1 MATGGTIPSGRKQY
15 VYFYNTHGVI
25 EKDKQMYFA
34 PRFGEDYEGEAV
46 SEAFLELFEA
56 VCPPSS
62 AYSGIEIS
70 TWSPQDRTLVVK
82 GNIDDFR
89 LVTDEGACLN
99 YFLVK
104 REVTKGEGQQAS
116 TATYY
121 YAFFI
126 TGVEQIGGSSVKI
139 TAEPDDFTNVFF
151 LHNNHVLTNVEALNE
166 SYEPFNER
174 MKNCYVNR
182 QHYDRVEFNGYYY
195 ILHVDLVNVE
205 QGISLELGKEIS
217 IEFED
222 HDPKTV
228 TGEIVGYDDSAYDI
242 GDLYLE
248 IKTDERVEIGQQENW
263 SHIYYLGNSY
273 QCEYILADI
282 RWDKLDKIVPVNQKI
297 FLNQEDSFKFK
308 YQYRD
313 ERRPFAFAEV
323 FTNDELDIIKN
334 TDTFS
339 SLSNELRKKIIKC
352 SIQYLV
358 FEMKSG
364 EKFMNIEL
372 YINSD
377 LDRTEDRE
385 FSNNIKGFQK
395 SCANVF
401 FPFMNVPD
409 IFSKFESDLLQWTFK
424 WKLRNQTGGSWYSV
438 DSATRAYRILNKN
451 SLADF
456 VYSAYVVGD
465 VGLPQDKFDYDF
477 VNKEIHFICN
487 EFYGNTS
494 AKDLYFVLINDN
506 NPIFS
511 TRYFRYIY
519 TSLANLNAH
528 IASSVSYTTSGTL
541 GALMLSQYN
550 ERDFSINISEDR
562 LIDKSILIG
571 GYVDPVLEAEPY
583 SFYSLSYLAYEMP
596 FNKNRYYQNMK
607 IKFTYVISIN
617 GAIKLSY
624 IPTYMVESKEYKYY
638 NECLTF
644 TIPSSLPMVSDS
656 YSTYYYQN
664 KAQMKNQFAVNE
676 YNRGFDITQHI
687 FIGGPSKVGGTAI
700 NKGGYGALAE
710 TVNQWGQ
717 IADEALDMIQSN
729 EVIEMNQKAKIADVG
744 AKPDVVKQSG
754 SDAFSD
760 LVTGENRP
768 FFNHYTIDRVSY
780 NTIAK
785 MLERFGYQV
794 NLYDSLHTIDRVG
807 WNYVKLNSFDWNPAS
822 QYDIMIEQEE
832 SIKKIFLQG
841 VTLLHDTYYLTA
853 GHNYEV
859 ILD

>member
-34 PRFGEDYEGEAV
+34 PIFNEDNEGEAV
-46 SEAFLELFEA
+46 SEAFLELFEE

-62 AYSGIEIS
+62 AYSEIEIS
-70 TWSPQDRTLVVK
+70 SWSPQDRTLVVK

-89 LVTDEGACLN
+89 LITDEGACLN

-126 TGVEQIGGSSVKI
+126 TGVEQVGGSSVRI
-139 TAEPDDFTNVFF
+139 TAEPDDFTNVFY
-151 LHNNHVLTNVEALNE
+151 LHNTHVLTNIEAVYGA
-166 SYEPFNER
+166 YEPFTER
-174 MKNCYVNR
+174 MKNCHVNR
-182 QHYDRVEFNGYYY
+182 QHYDRVEFNGSYY

-205 QGISLELGKEIS
+205 PGISLELGKQIS

-222 HDPKTV
+222 HNPKTV

-263 SHIYYLGNSY
+263 SHIYYLGVTY
-273 QCEYILADI
+273 LCEYVLSDI
-282 RWDKLDKIVPVNQKI
+282 RWDELDNIVPANQNI
-297 FLNQEDSFKFK
+297 FLNQEDSFRFK

-313 ERRPFAFAEV
+313 ERRPFAFENV
-323 FTNDELDIIKN
+323 FTEEELSIIKN
-334 TDTFS
+334 TSSFA
-339 SLSNELRKKIIKC
+339 SLSQELRKKILKTC
-352 SIQYLV
+352 IQYLV
-358 FEMKSG
+358 FEMKSQ
-364 EKFMNIEL
+364 EKFMKIDL
-372 YINSD
+372 YVNTD
-377 LDRTEDRE
+377 LDRSEDRE

-395 SCANVF
+395 SCTNVF

-409 IFSKFESDLLQWTFK
+409 IFSKFESDISQWTFK
-424 WKLRNQTGGSWYSV
+424 WKLKNQTGGSWYDV
-438 DSATRAYRILNKN
+438 DSATRAYRKLNKN

-465 VGLPQDKFDYDF
+465 VGLPQSKFDYDF

-494 AKDLYFVLINDN
+494 AKDLYIVPIDDND
-506 NPIFS
+506 PLYS
-511 TRYFRYIY
+511 TRYFRYVY
-519 TSLANLNAH
+519 SSLANLNAH
-528 IASSVSYTTSGTL
+528 LASSVSFTTTGTL
-541 GALMLSQYN
+541 IALMLSQYN
-550 ERDFSINISEDR
+550 ERDISINISETIPN
-562 LIDKSILIG
+562 LKSS
-571 GYVDPVLEAEPY
+571 YYDPVLEAEPY

-624 IPTYMVESKEYKYY
+624 IPIYTVESKEYKYY

-676 YNRGFDITQHI
+676 YNRGFDIAQHI
-687 FIGGPSKVGGTAI
+687 FLGGPSRVGATAI
-700 NKGGYGALAE
+700 TKGGYGALAE

-717 IADEALDMIQSN
+717 IADEALDVIQST
-729 EVIEMNQKAKIADVG
+729 EVIEMNQKSKIADVG

-794 NLYDSLHTIDRVG
+794 NLYDSLNTIDRVG
-807 WNYVKLNSFDWNPAS
+807 WNFVKLNSFDWNPAS

-841 VTLLHDTYYLTA
+841 VTLLHNPYYLTA